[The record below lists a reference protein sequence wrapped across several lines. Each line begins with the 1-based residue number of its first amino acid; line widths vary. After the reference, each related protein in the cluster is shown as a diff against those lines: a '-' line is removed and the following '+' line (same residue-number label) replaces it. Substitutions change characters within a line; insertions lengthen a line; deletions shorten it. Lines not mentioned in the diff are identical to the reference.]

1 MPQLPGYILE
11 LTVNADGTANIIIYV
26 GENAAQKQ
34 NTALDLLLTA
44 GNLSGLG
51 TAAGAGEGTTNFV
64 IPSRVSRARTSGL

>member
-1 MPQLPGYILE
+1 LE

-51 TAAGAGEGTTNFV
+51 TAAGAGAGTTNFV
-64 IPSRVSRARTSGL
+64 IPSRVSRSRTSGL